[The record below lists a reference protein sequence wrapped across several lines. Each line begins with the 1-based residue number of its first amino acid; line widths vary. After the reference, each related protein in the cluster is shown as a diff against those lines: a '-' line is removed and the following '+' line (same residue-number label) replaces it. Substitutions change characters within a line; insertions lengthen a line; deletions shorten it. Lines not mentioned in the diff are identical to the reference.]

1 MLRQTE
7 KCYGGEAYLLYD
19 KILTAEELNKEG
31 EFRFSR
37 EGNLLRRVPDPS
49 HLCAA
54 GFLMVSALAADSPS
68 ESEVK
73 QTTG

>member
-7 KCYGGEAYLLYD
+7 KSYGGEAYLLYD
-19 KILTAEELNKEG
+19 KTLTAEDFNKEG

-54 GFLMVSALAADSPS
+54 GFLMLEKYASL
-68 ESEVK
+68 
-73 QTTG
+73 

>member
-19 KILTAEELNKEG
+19 KTLTAEELNKEG

-54 GFLMVSALAADSPS
+54 GFLMLEKYASL
-68 ESEVK
+68 
-73 QTTG
+73 

>member
-7 KCYGGEAYLLYD
+7 KSYGGEAYLLYD

-54 GFLMVSALAADSPS
+54 GFLMLEKYASL
-68 ESEVK
+68 
-73 QTTG
+73 

>member
-7 KCYGGEAYLLYD
+7 KSYGGEAYLLYD
-19 KILTAEELNKEG
+19 KTLTAEELNKEG

-54 GFLMVSALAADSPS
+54 GFLMLEKYASL
-68 ESEVK
+68 
-73 QTTG
+73 